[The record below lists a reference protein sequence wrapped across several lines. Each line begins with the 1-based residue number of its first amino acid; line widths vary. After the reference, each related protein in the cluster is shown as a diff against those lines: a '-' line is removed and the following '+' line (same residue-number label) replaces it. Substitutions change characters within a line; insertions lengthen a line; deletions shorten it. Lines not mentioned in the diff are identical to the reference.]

1 MAALVMASVQGL
13 SCLCALPYYYYYF
26 FLSQGHTKEKEEHDT
41 LTNTH
46 VNKKKI
52 SKKKKSSIRNWPV
65 IDEWHGRPKTKMLEH
80 NPHSSCE

>member
-52 SKKKKSSIRNWPV
+52 SKKKKKFNPKLASHRRMAWPTEDKNV
-65 IDEWHGRPKTKMLEH
+65 GT
-80 NPHSSCE
+80 